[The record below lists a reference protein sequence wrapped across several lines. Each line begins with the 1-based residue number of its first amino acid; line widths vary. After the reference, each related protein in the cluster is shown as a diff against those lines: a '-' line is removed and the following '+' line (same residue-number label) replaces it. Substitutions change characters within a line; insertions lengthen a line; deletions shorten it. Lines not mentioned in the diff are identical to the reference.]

1 MDTDFLSEY
10 TSWAAPSSGLHLAL
24 LSWEFW
30 DGQPTLIVNAG
41 ELSESLVRRGIHL
54 GQKLCA
60 TFSKKAAEDQGHW
73 VDAAHARTGLPQ
85 DTLSFEL
92 PLEAEVAKRIWFLCL
107 RSL

>member
-1 MDTDFLSEY
+1 MCVCVCVCVCAENEE
-10 TSWAAPSSGLHLAL
+10 AASREL

-60 TFSKKAAEDQGHW
+60 TFSTKAAEDQGHW
-73 VDAAHARTGLPQ
+73 VDGANARTGLPQ

-92 PLEAEVAKRIWFLCL
+92 PLEAAVAKRIWFLCL
-107 RSL
+107 RSR